1 MQTADQIKPTVEKLG
16 NVGDA
21 GTFFDTSAFD
31 RVTEV
36 RFGTVGRHTMRGPGV
51 VNTDFS
57 LFRSFKIT
65 EKLDMQFR
73 AEMFNFTNT
82 PHFWSPDS
90 DANSSDF
97 GKITGAADDARNFR
111 LGLRFEF

>member
-1 MQTADQIKPTVEKLG
+1 
-16 NVGDA
+16 
-21 GTFFDTSAFD
+21 
-31 RVTEV
+31 
-36 RFGTVGRHTMRGPGV
+36 MRGPGV
-51 VNTDFS
+51 VNMDFS
-57 LFRSFKIT
+57 LFRTFKIT

-73 AEMFNFTNT
+73 AEVFNFSNT
-82 PHFWSPDS
+82 PHFWNPDS